1 MPADV
6 EPAAIVVY
14 LPVEV
19 WHATATPIVEIGR
32 AEGDDR
38 ELPLD
43 LGVLR
48 PEREDLLDGGG
59 TEPVRLQVVLDL
71 IRARRLVQVDELEF
85 NLDGA
90 IARDGE
96 VLLVNFTILPRVSTI
111 FDHFRERSLTI
122 DRHGVL
128 HVVLAG
134 ELFHIIQELLEV
146 FTTDNPLIRHL
157 DQLGDLIHGDFAHFI
172 LFLASVDR
180 QFYTRPYAEY
190 ITANTGQ
197 TRRHMTGG
205 NPQPSFV
212 LHVR

>member
-19 WHATATPIVEIGR
+19 WHATAILIVEIGR
-32 AEGDDR
+32 TKGDHGKIPLHVRVRRTKRQELSERRGAEAILIEVGI
-38 ELPLD
+38 
-43 LGVLR
+43 
-48 PEREDLLDGGG
+48 DLL
-59 TEPVRLQVVLDL
+59 
-71 IRARRLVQVDELEF
+71 RARRLVQVDELEV

-90 IARDGE
+90 IAHDGE
-96 VLLVNFTILPRVSTI
+96 VLLVKFTILPRVFTI
-111 FDHFRERSLTI
+111 FDHFRERSLII

-128 HVVLAG
+128 HAVLAG
-134 ELFHIIQELLEV
+134 ELFHIIQELREV
-146 FTTDNPLIRHL
+146 FIPDNPLIRHL